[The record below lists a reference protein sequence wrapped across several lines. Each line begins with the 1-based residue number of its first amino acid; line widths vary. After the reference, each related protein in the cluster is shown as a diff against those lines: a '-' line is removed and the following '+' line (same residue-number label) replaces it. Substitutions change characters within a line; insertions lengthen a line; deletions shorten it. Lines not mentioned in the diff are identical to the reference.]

1 MRLVRTPFLGAQP
14 ASSPVLF
21 LKYDLFLSIVSRR
34 AMRTLRE
41 PFDVSLSTPVFG
53 YGIGTP
59 GGGGGVMQTSGKAQA
74 ALPLPERLDNS
85 RELAKTWWLMNE
97 LHS

>member
-1 MRLVRTPFLGAQP
+1 
-14 ASSPVLF
+14 
-21 LKYDLFLSIVSRR
+21 
-34 AMRTLRE
+34 
-41 PFDVSLSTPVFG
+41 
-53 YGIGTP
+53 
-59 GGGGGVMQTSGKAQA
+59 MQTSGKAQA